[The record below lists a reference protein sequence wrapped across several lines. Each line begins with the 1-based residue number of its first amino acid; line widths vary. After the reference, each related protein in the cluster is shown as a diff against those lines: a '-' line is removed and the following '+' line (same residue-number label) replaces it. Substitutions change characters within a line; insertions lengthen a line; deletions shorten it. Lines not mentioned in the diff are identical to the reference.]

1 MRERLEVGWGWLFN
15 LGWVV
20 CPGCAWECARVGCN
34 EAVALIEET
43 ELLGRFEM
51 QLLLEVLARAA
62 AKLVEDVIISLA
74 L

>member
-1 MRERLEVGWGWLFN
+1 VREGIGVGDVRRG
-15 LGWVV
+15 VS
-20 CPGCAWECARVGCN
+20 VGCN

-62 AKLVEDVIISLA
+62 AKLVKDVIISLA